1 MMTEETKKKV
11 IQIIA
16 IISPF
21 LVSLMY
27 PLVLLSRVND
37 SLYEFVSGFWGVFSG
52 GALIYFGLHFSLL
65 TRRENRFLSNVYI
78 KIVIASIYYLFFFVA
93 TRQFYSFRERNIPIP
108 SWWDWETTI
117 GGVLSLFLGGYL
129 AKIKGGH
136 RKWLN
141 DVETFIAASVP
152 TLAATLFFPILHK
165 GIVLYWQFLG
175 VR

>member
-11 IQIIA
+11 ILLIG

-21 LVSLMY
+21 VVSSMY

-37 SLYEFVSGFWGVFSG
+37 SLLDFVNRLWVGFANV
-52 GALIYFGLHFSLL
+52 ALAYFGLNFSLL

-78 KIVIASIYYLFFFVA
+78 KIVIASIHLLFLFVVMG
-93 TRQFYSFRERNIPIP
+93 QFSSFLEKNITIP
-108 SWWDWETTI
+108 SI

-141 DVETFIAASVP
+141 DIEAFIAMIP
-152 TLAATLFFPILHK
+152 PLAALSLFFILYK
-165 GIVLYWQFLG
+165 GTVLFWQFLG